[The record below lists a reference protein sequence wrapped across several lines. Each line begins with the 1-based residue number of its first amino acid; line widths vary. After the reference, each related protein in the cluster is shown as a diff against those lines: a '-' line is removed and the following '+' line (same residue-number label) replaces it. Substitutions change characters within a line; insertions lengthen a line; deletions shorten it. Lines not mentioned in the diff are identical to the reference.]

1 MERKKV
7 IDVLRHVNKLLVEKK
22 YDQLYEEIFN
32 KEGNFGALWLNIE
45 EYGGEITLPPEEA
58 LNNPGFMEIYDED
71 NDASIDFDLW
81 IDDEESDLTLSL
93 YVVKND
99 DDKYQFNIEDIH
111 IQ

>member
-1 MERKKV
+1 MEREKV
-7 IDVLRHVNKLLVEKK
+7 IEVLRHVNQLLVEKK
-22 YDQLYEEIFN
+22 YDQLYEENFN

-58 LNNPGFMEIYDED
+58 LNNTGFMEIYDED

-93 YVVKND
+93 YVVKKE